1 MNVSQKKCTTCHEW
15 KPIEEFYRNR
25 QMKDGLTPMCKTCF
39 SEKFRKTK
47 PTKNPIQDFDD
58 NVPELNLFEKETE
71 INPYNNNLKP
81 KIMAKTNPEDMNT
94 EIGSTSNPL
103 TDSELLN
110 QKIEPAGF
118 TETPEERKERAKL
131 EGIKTGI
138 LIADALIRSQFE
150 QKNVITAE
158 HAIFEKCAE
167 LDSNLKMPPKF
178 LNGMFAHRLGQY
190 ATQQSQISALFFGIC
205 RELALNYIKEQEID
219 DSVRERWE
227 KEIDKSS
234 ISQEIMNFV
243 KKQLNTEQ

>member
-1 MNVSQKKCTTCHEW
+1 
-15 KPIEEFYRNR
+15 
-25 QMKDGLTPMCKTCF
+25 
-39 SEKFRKTK
+39 
-47 PTKNPIQDFDD
+47 
-58 NVPELNLFEKETE
+58 
-71 INPYNNNLKP
+71 
-81 KIMAKTNPEDMNT
+81 MAKTNPEDMNT
-94 EIGSTSNPL
+94 ENGFSSNPL

-110 QKIEPAGF
+110 QKIEPSGF
-118 TETPEERKERAKL
+118 TETPEERKERTKL

-167 LDSNLKMPPKF
+167 SDSNLKMPPKF

-219 DSVRERWE
+219 ESVRERWE